1 MAFGGGVLI
10 KKVAFKLGGSDLIKR
25 MAIGRRG
32 LMRRVAFGGS
42 DLIRRM
48 AFGGTVGVVL

>member
-1 MAFGGGVLI
+1 MTKKSGLI
-10 KKVAFKLGGSDLIKR
+10 RKVAFKFGGSDLIKR
-25 MAIGRRG
+25 MAFGRRG

>member
-1 MAFGGGVLI
+1 MAF
-10 KKVAFKLGGSDLIKR
+10 
-25 MAIGRRG
+25 GRRG